1 MNHKGGLRP
10 VEINDKGDTKKGFFH
25 RFVYMMHGGQSE
37 TKVLIELEN
46 GKLRYYD
53 PYFVQFMDRKNEIKK
68 TETDHIEE
76 VEDKSIKEPFKIDL

>member
-10 VEINDKGDTKKGFFH
+10 VEINDKGDIKKGFFH

-53 PYFVQFMDRKNEIKK
+53 PYFVQFMDRKNVIKK
-68 TETDHIEE
+68 TETDHIKE
-76 VEDKSIKEPFKIDL
+76 VEDKSTKEPFKIDL